1 MFVLPYL
8 HNLYNLT
15 LFVRRWLAPLFD
27 TFVYNKV
34 CVESFYFVCGEEEDN
49 KYCLRRCVAVCVSVG
64 VCLVEVRVSTSIAL
78 LGA

>member
-1 MFVLPYL
+1 MFY
-8 HNLYNLT
+8 HIQTNNLNNLT

-34 CVESFYFVCGEEEDN
+34 CEESFYFVCGQEEDN